1 MKHNTNMTKYKL
13 TNGQTSI
20 DFPSMDAVAVFKLA
34 NPEWAGTPIIEYEEE
49 ILPTPVPVPFEVPTW
64 RLRAILALDNL
75 EQSVT
80 DALDQLTD
88 PQKTIAKRAWDF
100 GSKTER
106 SSPTVDF
113 IKGVLNLMDAQVDDI
128 FVQAE
133 SIQI

>member
-1 MKHNTNMTKYKL
+1 MIKQFWQLKNLEK
-13 TNGQTSI
+13 
-20 DFPSMDAVAVFKLA
+20 
-34 NPEWAGTPIIEYEEE
+34 IE
-49 ILPTPVPVPFEVPTW
+49 
-64 RLRAILALDNL
+64 DNL

-113 IKGVLNLMDAQVDDI
+113 IKGVLNLTDAQVDDI

-133 SIQI
+133 AIQI